1 MPRLPAS
8 ETPSNREHEL
18 AAGGASMPTGFRLLL
33 IGVALGS
40 GVFLAWQTAGAYCAT
55 IRMR

>member
-8 ETPSNREHEL
+8 ETPSSREHEL
-18 AAGGASMPTGFRLLL
+18 AADGASMPTGFRLLL